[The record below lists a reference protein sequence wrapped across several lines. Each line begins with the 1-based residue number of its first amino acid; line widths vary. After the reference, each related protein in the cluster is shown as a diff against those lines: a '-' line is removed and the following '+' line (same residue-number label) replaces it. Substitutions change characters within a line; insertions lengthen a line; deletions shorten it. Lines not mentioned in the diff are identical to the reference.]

1 MILRVI
7 ILSKRNNFPSPGG
20 YRRQPACAWGEK
32 KEGVFV
38 EQKNLRKT
46 AGGPL
51 SFGLAAMLLMV
62 VSGILQS
69 GVSAA
74 YMNAVFLS
82 SGFDFTVSPA
92 SMAILTVIGLVIY
105 PGIFLIL
112 LLVSVNRPRRGTAFC
127 VVWGILS
134 GLSFLLNVSSLFSA
148 NVGSRAQ
155 LTALANQL
163 VPGGYYLYAG
173 LSIAASACVLV
184 SCILLFR
191 RLHTLELPVSDD
203 MAGQVNP

>member
-1 MILRVI
+1 M
-7 ILSKRNNFPSPGG
+7 
-20 YRRQPACAWGEK
+20 
-32 KEGVFV
+32 

-51 SFGLAAMLLMV
+51 YFGLAAMLLMV

-69 GVSAA
+69 GVSTA
-74 YMNAVFLS
+74 YTNAVLLS
-82 SGFDFTVSPA
+82 RGVDFTVSPA
-92 SMAILTVIGLVIY
+92 SMAILTIIGLVIY

-134 GLSFLLNVSSLFSA
+134 GLALLLNVSSLFSA
-148 NVGSRAQ
+148 NVGPNAQ

-173 LSIAASACVLV
+173 LSLAASACVLV
-184 SCILLFR
+184 SCIVLFH
-191 RLHTLELPVSDD
+191 RLHTLELPVNDNAAS
-203 MAGQVNP
+203 QVNP